1 MLRLAVLMFAAIA
14 VTVVM
19 SQADAH
25 FFSGA
30 TKQVDNYQIVFSPSP
45 ANPRAGNNS
54 TYLNFSVL
62 ENGSNILNIQSAVVI
77 TAKNTGNPVGQ
88 IPYRLHEFSDITIP
102 YTFSE
107 PGSYTVTLLS
117 RISGD
122 EKYQA
127 VPLEASFDL
136 TVDGPGIPIDDLLL
150 IYVTPAA
157 VAIAGIAVYLHS
169 KGKL

>member
-14 VTVVM
+14 ATFVI

-25 FFSGA
+25 FFGA
-30 TKQVDNYQIVFSPSP
+30 TKQVDKYQIVFSPSP
-45 ANPRAGNNS
+45 VNPRAGNNS

-62 ENGSNILNIQSAVVI
+62 ENGSNILNIQSAVVV
-77 TAKNTGNPVGQ
+77 TEKNSGNPVGQ
-88 IPYRLHEFSDITIP
+88 LPYRLYEFSDISIP

-107 PGSYTVTLLS
+107 PGSYTVTLQN
-117 RISGD
+117 RITGD

-136 TVDGPGIPIDDLLL
+136 KVDGPGIPIDDLLL

-157 VAIAGIAVYLHS
+157 VAIAGITIYLHS